1 MQVVKNIIKQLLQLN
16 PHSKLS
22 PFKNIIHVGSK
33 THGYYLP
40 ENFITGSS
48 VCYLVGAGE
57 DISFDTELVVNYGCK
72 VFILDPAP
80 EGINHFNL
88 LKSKVEN
95 GEKIFVGHKDTPF
108 YYRINKEQ
116 LKTITY
122 LEKGVWDADTI
133 IKFYEPTLDNYA
145 SHSIELFQESGR
157 FIEVPVDRLSNIMKS
172 FGHTSIDLLKLE
184 IEGAEYKV
192 IETIIEDKLD
202 IKAILVEYDE
212 VFHSKGFP
220 YLFRIKKSKD
230 LLLNNGYKLVHTTDL
245 FKCLFVKK
253 EVYNKFKK

>member
-1 MQVVKNIIKQLLQLN
+1 
-16 PHSKLS
+16 
-22 PFKNIIHVGSK
+22 
-33 THGYYLP
+33 
-40 ENFITGSS
+40 
-48 VCYLVGAGE
+48 
-57 DISFDTELVVNYGCK
+57 
-72 VFILDPAP
+72 
-80 EGINHFNL
+80 
-88 LKSKVEN
+88 
-95 GEKIFVGHKDTPF
+95 
-108 YYRINKEQ
+108 
-116 LKTITY
+116 
-122 LEKGVWDADTI
+122 
-133 IKFYEPTLDNYA
+133 
-145 SHSIELFQESGR
+145 
-157 FIEVPVDRLSNIMKS
+157 MKS